1 MNTAQISQT
10 TNHSQVD
17 VATTLVVFD
26 SRVQDLDLLYSAL
39 LPGSIGFTI
48 RTQAD
53 GLETITDLLTITGAK
68 YLAIVAHGEPGAVH
82 LGQTTLNIG
91 QLQAQSQLLQQWD
104 VAEIALYSC
113 EVAQGDRGRDF
124 IYQLSELT
132 GATVAAAA
140 TKTGNRLLGGSW
152 DLTVTTGAIA
162 APSLFETSILE
173 RYPAVLAVSFGATSY
188 LAVSTDPRSIAV
200 GDFNNDGNLDL
211 AAANAG
217 SNSVSLQLGNGTG
230 DFAPAGGFGVGVVPY
245 SITVGDFDSD
255 GNLDL
260 ATANRSTNSVSV
272 ALGDG
277 TGGFKISGG
286 FGVGTDPRSVTV
298 GDFNG
303 DGKLDLATANFGS
316 DNVSVLLGNGLGSFG
331 AATNLLVGT
340 SPTSI
345 TAVDLD
351 GYGRLSLVTTN
362 AGSNSVSVL
371 LRNGRSFLDP
381 TNGFDPVTNFTVGS
395 NPRSVTAGDFNGD
408 GDLDLAVANTNS
420 GNVSVILSDRSV
432 AYGFGAA
439 TNFLAGDLPS
449 SVTAGDFNGDGKL
462 DLATANSLSGNVSV
476 LSGNGSGGFGAATN
490 FGVGSRPEFI
500 TAGDFN
506 RDGKLDFV
514 TANSNSGTNLSV
526 RLNTSP
532 TFVPNYFKN
541 DFNGDRKSDILWRN
555 DNGNVVL
562 WQMNGATVTNSPA
575 LATAVPTAW
584 QIAGTGDFNG
594 DRQAEILWRNTTDG
608 SISIGQYNSNPQTAP
623 SIVGIDPT
631 TWKVASTADFNGDAK
646 SDILWRNT
654 NGDVAIWQ
662 MNGGVSTSQTV
673 IANVSTDWKIS
684 GTGDFNGDGKA
695 DMLWRNDDGS
705 IALWQMN
712 GSALLSPTSL
722 TSTPS
727 VDSSWK
733 INGIADFNGD
743 GKSDILWRNDN
754 GQVAVWTMDGATAL
768 SKDLTNPNSS
778 VDNSWKITGTSDFNS
793 DGKADILWRNNDG
806 STAIWEMNG
815 ATIAS
820 SSLTS
825 VPVVDTSWKIAAP
838 IL

>member
-48 RTQAD
+48 RAQAD

-91 QLQAQSQLLQQWD
+91 QLQAQSHLLQQWD

-113 EVAQGDRGRDF
+113 EVAQGDLGRDF

-140 TKTGNRLLGGSW
+140 KKTGNRALGGSW
-152 DLTVTTGAIA
+152 DLAVTTGAIA
-162 APSLFETSILE
+162 APILFETSILE
-173 RYPAVLAVSFGATSY
+173 GYPAVLAVSFGAASY
-188 LAVSTDPRSIAV
+188 LAA
-200 GDFNNDGNLDL
+200 
-211 AAANAG
+211 
-217 SNSVSLQLGNGTG
+217 
-230 DFAPAGGFGVGVVPY
+230 
-245 SITVGDFDSD
+245 
-255 GNLDL
+255 
-260 ATANRSTNSVSV
+260 STN
-272 ALGDG
+272 
-277 TGGFKISGG
+277 
-286 FGVGTDPRSVTV
+286 PRSVTV

-303 DGKLDLATANFGS
+303 DGKLDLAAVNAGSSNVSLRLGNGTGGFTPAGSFGVGSTPYAVTAGDFNGDGNLDLATANSTINSVSVVFGDGTGGFGTVNNFLVGNDPRSVTVGDFNADGKLDLATANFGS
-316 DNVSVLLGNGLGSFG
+316 NNVSVLLGDGTGGFG
-331 AATNLLVGT
+331 DATNLLVGN
-340 SPTSI
+340 SPTSV
-345 TAVDLD
+345 TAVDF
-351 GYGRLSLVTTN
+351 GGFGRPSLVTTN

-381 TNGFDPVTNFTVGS
+381 TNGFDPATNFTVGS
-395 NPRSVTAGDFNGD
+395 NPSSVTAGDFNGD

-420 GNVSVILSDRSV
+420 GNVSVLLSDRSV

-439 TNFLAGDLPS
+439 TNFRVGDFPA

-476 LSGNGSGGFGAATN
+476 LSGNGSGRFDAATN
-490 FGVGSRPEFI
+490 FGVGANPQFI

-506 RDGKLDFV
+506 RDGKLDFA
-514 TANSNSGTNLSV
+514 TANSAANTLTV

-555 DNGNVVL
+555 DNGNVAL
-562 WQMNGATVTNSPA
+562 WQMNGATVTTSPT

-662 MNGGVSTSQTV
+662 MNGGASTSQTV
-673 IANVSTDWKIS
+673 IANVTTDWKIS

-768 SKDLTNPNSS
+768 SKDLISPNSI
-778 VDNSWKITGTSDFNS
+778 VDNSWKITGTSDFSS

-815 ATIAS
+815 ATVAS